1 MDAKKPAGASTFRRA
16 VTGKQSLCNRDSL
29 PCLTWR
35 ALRRCPLDAWSLA
48 RAHMRTDFWSLPLY
62 AKKTPEPIRSPAA
75 LMAYEICALMLRR
88 LFHAHSLFPEDTYP
102 EQ

>member
-1 MDAKKPAGASTFRRA
+1 
-16 VTGKQSLCNRDSL
+16 
-29 PCLTWR
+29 
-35 ALRRCPLDAWSLA
+35 
-48 RAHMRTDFWSLPLY
+48 MRTDFWSLPLY